1 MAIDCYSSNIA
12 PIVGPA
18 DNCCSRHLMKKG
30 LVIAGALVAA
40 SVAYMVL
47 VRVLP
52 SSVDYRGEK
61 IKLTRFYFDYDDYK
75 NDPDNIDPSETARVQ
90 QLVSE
95 APIAHSFATRQD
107 LGRAVFEIKFP
118 GYAAGGFG
126 DGKPDSELVGFMI
139 EIPRADK
146 GRYFL
151 FRKTPAGYVLL
162 DDFLDS
168 TMPGINRVEESGG
181 NFIYSMD
188 GRPERLIRPIRKLQ

>member
-1 MAIDCYSSNIA
+1 
-12 PIVGPA
+12 
-18 DNCCSRHLMKKG
+18 MKRT
-30 LVIAGALVAA
+30 LFIAGALVV
-40 SVAYMVL
+40 VAVTYAVL

-75 NDPDNIDPSETARVQ
+75 NDPDNIDASETARVQ

-95 APIAHSFATRQD
+95 APIAHSFATLQD
-107 LGRAVFEIKFP
+107 LGKAVFEIKFP

-126 DGKPDSELVGFMI
+126 DGKRDSELVGFVI

-151 FRKTPAGYVLL
+151 FRKTAAGYVLL

-181 NFIYSMD
+181 NLIYSMD
-188 GRPERLIRPIRKLQ
+188 GHAERLIRPIHRLQ